1 MQTVIKFHEEAC
13 QKPNIDMNTGL
24 RKNANNDFKK
34 DFFKMTNNAIFRKT
48 MVNAKNHRDIKLV
61 TTKAKMNYL
70 VSGPKANFFYLTHF
84 YQLSCSS
91 SALLKVILLHKKF

>member
-1 MQTVIKFHEEAC
+1 MQTVVKFNEEAC

-34 DFFKMTNNAIFRKT
+34 DFFKLTNNAIFRKT

-61 TTKAKMNYL
+61 TTKTKMNYF
-70 VSGPKANFFYLTHF
+70 VSGPKADFFYLIHF
-84 YQLSCSS
+84 Y
-91 SALLKVILLHKKF
+91 

>member
-1 MQTVIKFHEEAC
+1 MQTVVKFNEEAC

-34 DFFKMTNNAIFRKT
+34 DFFKLTNNAIFRKT

-61 TTKAKMNYL
+61 TTKTKMNYL
-70 VSGPKANFFYLTHF
+70 VSGPKANYF
-84 YQLSCSS
+84 
-91 SALLKVILLHKKF
+91 LLNPFLLIKLLFISIIKNNFTT